1 MFSHLFKSFPVMAYA
16 RLKHQNYTYF
26 RTEHLMATRGR
37 PAKILTTTDLVE
49 LEKFLADLP
58 YLKKNQKLA
67 TALLHSKEFSE
78 LDEKDLSLLKI
89 VHREKIQFQQRQALI
104 TQIQIKQ
111 RNQQQLL
118 ANEIEILQLLEQ
130 EQDQDTFFRLD
141 RALESYQ
148 KIEKAALENRIRLE
162 NEHKRD
168 ILNKT
173 NKKQTE
179 AQKKRNAE
187 NQIKYALGGIVLSI
201 WKSYQVEI
209 DPNNLKTVEN
219 RIKSSLLSSGKIL
232 NSVLYKEAF
241 AMTQDH
247 QEAQKLFFLALEKL
261 PTYNIQQ
268 EDFHKVLLKKVRES
282 Q

>member
-187 NQIKYALGGIVLSI
+187 NQLKYALGGIFLSI
-201 WKSYQVEI
+201 WKGYQVEI
-209 DPNNLKTVEN
+209 DPNNLKKVEN

-232 NSVLYKEAF
+232 NSVLYKEAL

-247 QEAQKLFFLALEKL
+247 KEAKKLFFLALEKL
-261 PTYNIQQ
+261 PTYNINQ
-268 EDFHKVLLKKVRES
+268 EDFHKVLLKKVHKS

>member
-1 MFSHLFKSFPVMAYA
+1 
-16 RLKHQNYTYF
+16 
-26 RTEHLMATRGR
+26 MATRGR
-37 PAKILTTTDLVE
+37 PAKVLTPNDILTLQQF
-49 LEKFLADLP
+49 LENLP

-67 TALLHSKEFSE
+67 TSLLHSKEFSE

-89 VHREKIQFQQRQALI
+89 VHREKIQFEQRQLLI
-104 TQIQIKQ
+104 EQIKLKEK
-111 RNQQQLL
+111 NQQPLL
-118 ANEIEILQLLEQ
+118 ANEIEILALLKQ
-130 EQDQDTFFRLD
+130 EMDQDLFFRLD

-173 NKKQTE
+173 NKELTE

-187 NQIKYALGGIVLSI
+187 NQLKYALGGIVLSI
-201 WKSYQVEI
+201 WKGFKVEI
-209 DPNNLKTVEN
+209 EPNHLKKVEDK
-219 RIKSSLLSSGKIL
+219 IKGSLFSSLKIRK
-232 NSVLYKEAF
+232 SALYQEAF

-247 QEAQKLFFLALEKL
+247 KEARKLFFLALEKL
-261 PTYNIQQ
+261 PTYNIDK
-268 EDFHKVLLKKVRES
+268 EEFHKVLVKTVHKP

>member
-1 MFSHLFKSFPVMAYA
+1 
-16 RLKHQNYTYF
+16 
-26 RTEHLMATRGR
+26 MATRGR
-37 PAKILTTTDLVE
+37 PAKVLTPNDLLTLQQF
-49 LEKFLADLP
+49 LENLP

-67 TALLHSKEFSE
+67 TSLLHSKEFSE

-89 VHREKIQFQQRQALI
+89 VHREKIQFQQRQSLI

-118 ANEIEILQLLEQ
+118 ANEIEILQLLEK

-173 NKKQTE
+173 NKELTE

-187 NQIKYALGGIVLSI
+187 NQLKYALGGMILSM
-201 WKSYQVEI
+201 WKGFQVGI
-209 DPNNLKTVEN
+209 DPNNLKKVEN
-219 RIKSSLLSSGKIL
+219 IIESSLLSNSKIR
-232 NSVLYKEAF
+232 NSALYQEAF

-247 QEAQKLFFLALEKL
+247 KEAQKLFFLALEKL
-261 PTYNIQQ
+261 PTYNINK
-268 EDFHKVLLKKVRES
+268 EEFHKVLMKTLHKP

>member
-1 MFSHLFKSFPVMAYA
+1 
-16 RLKHQNYTYF
+16 
-26 RTEHLMATRGR
+26 MATRGR
-37 PAKILTTTDLVE
+37 PAKVLTQQDLVE
-49 LEKFLADLP
+49 LKKFLADLA

-67 TALLHSKEFSE
+67 TSLLHSKEFSE
-78 LDEKDLSLLKI
+78 LNEKDLSLLKI

-104 TQIQIKQ
+104 TQIQLKQ

-118 ANEIEILQLLEQ
+118 ANEIEILQLLEK

-141 RALESYQ
+141 RALASYQ
-148 KIEKAALENRIRLE
+148 KIEKAALDNRIRLE

-173 NKKQTE
+173 NKELTE

-187 NQIKYALGGIVLSI
+187 NQLKYALGGIVLSI
-201 WKSYQVEI
+201 WKHAEWHI
-209 DPNNLKTVEN
+209 DPDNLETVDH
-219 RIKSSLLSSGKIL
+219 RIKNSFATTAKIRK
-232 NSVLYKEAF
+232 SALYQEAF

-247 QEAQKLFFLALEKL
+247 QQAQKLFFLALEKL

-268 EDFHKVLLKKVRES
+268 EEFHKVLLKKVRES

>member
-58 YLKKNQKLA
+58 YLKKNQKLV

-187 NQIKYALGGIVLSI
+187 NQLKYALGGIVLSI

-209 DPNNLKTVEN
+209 DPNNLKKVEN

-232 NSVLYKEAF
+232 NSVLYKEAL

-247 QEAQKLFFLALEKL
+247 KEAKKLFFLALEKL
-261 PTYNIQQ
+261 PTYNINQ
-268 EDFHKVLLKKVRES
+268 EDFHKVLLKKVYKS

>member
-58 YLKKNQKLA
+58 YLKKNQNLA
-67 TALLHSKEFSE
+67 ISLLHSKEFSE

-89 VHREKIQFQQRQALI
+89 VHREKIQFQQRQAMI

-187 NQIKYALGGIVLSI
+187 NQLKYALGGIILSI
-201 WKSYQVEI
+201 WKHAEWDI

-219 RIKSSLLSSGKIL
+219 RIKSSFLSKSKIQK
-232 NSVLYKEAF
+232 SALYKEAF

>member
-1 MFSHLFKSFPVMAYA
+1 
-16 RLKHQNYTYF
+16 
-26 RTEHLMATRGR
+26 MATRGR
-37 PAKILTTTDLVE
+37 PAKVLTPNDILTLQQF
-49 LEKFLADLP
+49 LENLP

-67 TALLHSKEFSE
+67 TSLLHSKEFSE

-89 VHREKIQFQQRQALI
+89 VHREKIQFEQRQSLI
-104 TQIQIKQ
+104 AQIQIKQ

-118 ANEIEILQLLEQ
+118 ANEIEVLELLEK

-173 NKKQTE
+173 NKELTE

-187 NQIKYALGGIVLSI
+187 NQLKYALGGMILSM
-201 WKSYQVEI
+201 WKGFQVGI
-209 DPNNLKTVEN
+209 DPNNLKKVEN
-219 RIKSSLLSSGKIL
+219 IIESSLLSNSKIR
-232 NSVLYKEAF
+232 NSALYQEAF

-247 QEAQKLFFLALEKL
+247 KEAKKLFFLALEKL
-261 PTYNIQQ
+261 PTYNIDK
-268 EDFHKVLLKKVRES
+268 EEFHKVLVKTVHKP